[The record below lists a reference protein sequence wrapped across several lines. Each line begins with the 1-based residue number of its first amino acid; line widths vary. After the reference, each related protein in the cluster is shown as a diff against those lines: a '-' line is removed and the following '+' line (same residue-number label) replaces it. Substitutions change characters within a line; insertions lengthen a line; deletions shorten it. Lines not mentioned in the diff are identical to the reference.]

1 MLLLSLKLEAPLC
14 RRSKPLSYSEQLLDK
29 YFILDGR
36 ESGLGGSVVEATG
49 SDLLW
54 DVSSRGRPDIFR
66 GSEAPNPYWMPDG
79 PMPRTLVSDF

>member
-1 MLLLSLKLEAPLC
+1 M
-14 RRSKPLSYSEQLLDK
+14 
-29 YFILDGR
+29 
-36 ESGLGGSVVEATG
+36 VEATE